1 MAISST
7 EFRPTIPNA
16 DARPIL
22 YTLLDVL
29 KHESVR
35 RWTRFDRAEA
45 RDRREMKQSEWR
57 RARRSEK
64 KAFLNS
70 SGGGG
75 GGDGS
80 KDVEMTSLEGQA
92 SGSRRALYAGIN
104 SVTHHL
110 ESMISNESS
119 RRKGHPQSE
128 DEVTS
133 PLDVVFV
140 CRSDLDPPKL
150 VAHLPLL
157 ACAVNA
163 VCYST
168 AGKAEERPELR
179 VVPLPEGAEA
189 LISQALGLR
198 RCGILALATSLLPP
212 EATRSLHKSID
223 EADVPPLRADWLDAA
238 ADSALG
244 AREHLL
250 SRTHEQASK
259 RFTARPRVAQIPT
272 SAPVNLNAVKLAK
285 KHTRADK
292 KAWRKAK
299 LQDAFNA
306 KVVATKRNRRQRR
319 EQSRIDKMESSVRG
333 TKAAVKAKRRAQG

>member
-1 MAISST
+1 MAIFST
-7 EFRPTIPNA
+7 EFRPAIPNA

-64 KAFLNS
+64 KASLN

-75 GGDGS
+75 GS
-80 KDVEMTSLEGQA
+80 KDVEMASLEEQA
-92 SGSRRALYAGIN
+92 SVGRRPLYAGIN

-110 ESMISNESS
+110 ESMISNESA
-119 RRKGHPQSE
+119 RRKGEAQPE
-128 DEVTS
+128 DEVPS

-163 VCYST
+163 VCYPT
-168 AGKAEERPELR
+168 AEKAEARPELR

-198 RCGILALATSLLPP
+198 RCGILAMATSLLPF
-212 EATRSLHKSID
+212 EATKTLHKSID
-223 EADVPPLRADWLDAA
+223 EANVSPVRAEWLDAA

-244 AREHLL
+244 ARENLL
-250 SRTHEQASK
+250 SRTHDQASK
-259 RFTARPRVAQIPT
+259 RFTARPRVEQIPT